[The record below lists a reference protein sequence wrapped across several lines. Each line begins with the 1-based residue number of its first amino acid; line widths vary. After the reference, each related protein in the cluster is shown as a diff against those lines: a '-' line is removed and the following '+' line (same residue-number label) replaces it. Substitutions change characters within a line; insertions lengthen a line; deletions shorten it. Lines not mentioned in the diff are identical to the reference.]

1 MIKVVRVENQTTQK
15 VVSSFLKRAKK
26 FNLVARKRKSKFM
39 PEPESYY
46 KRKMKTL
53 KKLEY
58 IAALDAKSKF
68 KK

>member
-1 MIKVVRVENQTTQK
+1 MIKVVKTESQTTQK
-15 VVSSFLKRAKK
+15 VVATFLKRAKK

-46 KRKMKTL
+46 KRQQKTL
-53 KKLEY
+53 KKLKY
-58 IAALDAKSKF
+58 VSALEAKTKF